1 MSLLANKI
9 VFITGASGGIGAA
22 SAHAFAKAG
31 AHLLLCSRRLDKV
44 QALAEQIIAEHDV
57 QAHAFALDVTNA
69 KSVQQAIAGLA
80 SPWNN
85 VDILVNNAGLA
96 RGMEPIQMGD
106 PNDWDEMIDTNIK
119 GLLYVSRAVL
129 PGMIEQGKG
138 HVINLGSIAG
148 YQAYPNGTVYC
159 ATKFAVR
166 GITEGM
172 KMDLHGT
179 PIRVT
184 EIAPGMVQT
193 DFSNVRFKGDSD
205 RADQVYQNITPL
217 TAEDIAQTVVFCAC
231 QPEHVN
237 ITTMGVFPV
246 DQSSATMFHR
256 SETKQ

>member
-1 MSLLANKI
+1 MSILANKI

-31 AHLLLCSRRLDKV
+31 AHLLLCSRRLEKV
-44 QALAEQIIAEHDV
+44 QALAQQITAEHGV
-57 QAHAFALDVTNA
+57 KAHAFALDVTNA
-69 KSVQQAIAGLA
+69 DAVKQAIEGLEA
-80 SPWNN
+80 PWNG

-96 RGMEPIQMGD
+96 RGMEPIQVGD
-106 PNDWDEMIDTNIK
+106 PKDWDEMIDTNIK

-129 PGMIEQGKG
+129 PGMLERDKG
-138 HVINLGSIAG
+138 HVINLGSVAG

-159 ATKFAVR
+159 ASKFAVR

-179 PIRVT
+179 PIRVS

-205 RADQVYQNITPL
+205 RADKVYQNITPL
-217 TAEDIAQTVVFCAC
+217 SAEDIAQTVVFCAQ
-231 QPEHVN
+231 QPAHVD
-237 ITTMGVFPV
+237 IMTMSIFPV
-246 DQSSATMFHR
+246 DQSSATMFNR
-256 SETKQ
+256 SEK